1 MQYEVNLADQTREI
15 GPKVN
20 GSFNNSTYFTQNF
33 IKNQPEFCRTCGFRG
48 DFRKS
53 LNFHFKPSK
62 VSIIGLY
69 FRQNLLK
76 VEKWFLAIHRE
87 FLNDP
92 DFSREN
98 RRVRFLPL

>member
-53 LNFHFKPSK
+53 LNFHLKPSK
-62 VSIIGLY
+62 ISIIGLD

-76 VEKWFLAIHRE
+76 VEKWPFLA
-87 FLNDP
+87 
-92 DFSREN
+92 
-98 RRVRFLPL
+98 